1 MPLLDYR
8 NVETGEVKEILAS
21 PDLDSFEEGGQKWM
35 KVDVPTSFNFGG
47 QQKPLSPKEQIK
59 RSCRSAEMKP
69 EGWKSRYT
77 KRQMKKI
84 WNL

>member
-8 NVETGEVKEILAS
+8 NVETGEGREILAS
-21 PDLDSFEEGGQKWM
+21 PNLDSFEEEGKMWT
-35 KVDVPTSFNFGG
+35 KVEVPTSFNFGG

-59 RSCRSAEMKP
+59 RSCRSAEMKSG
-69 EGWKSRYT
+69 GWKSRYT